1 MELTFQDTLTRR
13 ESRLSPSSTNP
24 LQMYICGPTV
34 YAPPHVGHART
45 YLLFDMVKRFFL
57 VQRGLVRHV
66 QNITD
71 FEDKITMRANV
82 EGITWQALSRRE
94 TAEFDN
100 RMSALGVLRPDFNP
114 QSSHYV
120 KMMISLIRRLEKQ
133 GFTYA
138 KRRSIYFD
146 TSSSTGA
153 RNFSADEFL
162 SAHAIPEPGMEAL
175 PEAEDPRD
183 FALWKPSRPPAPC
196 WDSPWGRGMP
206 GWHIECYAM
215 ASRHLTLPMDI
226 HGGGMD
232 LIFPHHYA
240 ENLICMALNGTAFS
254 KNFLHDAVVT
264 MDAMKMAK
272 STGNLVNIE
281 EALEEVSPGGLRTY
295 LLSKGYGERLEF
307 SMYEACQVD
316 EGWMEDHATFLKLLS
331 HDGHQG
337 YPLQRLERGL
347 KCVTEAMGRDLGT
360 AEALEALHRVA
371 EDIRGHGSSAL
382 DSGDRSK
389 GRQLLAYH
397 ERLLGLPLLRESKVH
412 P

>member
-1 MELTFQDTLTRR
+1 MELTFHDTLTRKK
-13 ESRLSPSSTNP
+13 SALSPSRKNP
-24 LQMYICGPTV
+24 LQMYVCGPTV

-57 VQRGLVRHV
+57 VQGGLVCHV
-66 QNITD
+66 QNVTD
-71 FEDKITMRANV
+71 FEDKITMRAES
-82 EGITWQALSRRE
+82 EGISWQELSRRE
-94 TAEFDN
+94 TADFNN
-100 RMSALGVLRPDFNP
+100 RMAALNILKPDFNP
-114 QSSHYV
+114 QSSHYAR
-120 KMMISLIRRLEKQ
+120 MMITLIRRLEKQ

-138 KRRSIYFD
+138 KGRSIYFD
-146 TSSSTGA
+146 TSKSIGA

-162 SAHAIPEPGMEAL
+162 SAHAVPEPGMDAL

-183 FALWKPSRPPAPC
+183 FALWKPSKPPAPC

-215 ASRHLTLPMDI
+215 ASRHLTLPMDL

-240 ENLICMALNGTAFS
+240 ENLISMALNGTAFS

-295 LLSKGYGERLEF
+295 LLSKGYRERLEF
-307 SMYEACQVD
+307 SMYEACQTD
-316 EGWMEDHATFLKLLS
+316 EEWEEDHATFRKLFS
-331 HDGHQG
+331 HVGRSG
-337 YPLQRLERGL
+337 YPLRHLDLGL
-347 KCVTEAMGRDLGT
+347 RAVAGAMGRDLGT
-360 AEALEALHRVA
+360 PRALKALHIVA
-371 EDIRGHGSSAL
+371 ENIRGHAATAL
-382 DSGDRSK
+382 GGEDRAK
-389 GRQLLAYH
+389 GRQMLAYH
-397 ERLLGLPLLRESKVH
+397 EKLLGLPLLSKA
-412 P
+412 